1 MPIYDLRCEACGAV
15 EEVILLAGEAEPS
28 TCLACGGELRR
39 QLSRFAVV
47 GGRGGQAP
55 TETRPTHKSC
65 GHTSACRCA
74 VKLDRPNPF
83 ANRLEPEGGGAG

>member
-1 MPIYDLRCEACGAV
+1 MPIYDLRCTQCGTTQ
-15 EEVILLAGEAEPS
+15 EVILLRGETEPS

-47 GGRGGQAP
+47 GREGEARDAAQPVRG
-55 TETRPTHKSC
+55 TSC
-65 GHTSACRCA
+65 GHTGACRCA

-83 ANRLEPEGGGAG
+83 ADRLEPAGGGGE

>member
-1 MPIYDLRCEACGAV
+1 MPIYDLRCAQCGTIQ
-15 EEVILLAGEAEPS
+15 EVILLAGETEPS
-28 TCLACGGELRR
+28 TCLACGGELCR

-47 GGRGGQAP
+47 GRGGEAP
-55 TETRPTHKSC
+55 HASQPIRGKSC

-83 ANRLEPEGGGAG
+83 ADRLEPEGGGAG